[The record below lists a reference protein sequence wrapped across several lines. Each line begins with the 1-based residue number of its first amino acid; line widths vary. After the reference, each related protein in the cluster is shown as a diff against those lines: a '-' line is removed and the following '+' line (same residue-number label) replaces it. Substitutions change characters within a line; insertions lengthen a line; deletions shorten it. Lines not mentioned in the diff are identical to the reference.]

1 MKRVPLALIVALI
14 TECFGPSSS
23 AASSIDTELI
33 AIEQRWNDAFLRK
46 DAGVL
51 SEVLADDFVIV
62 YGNGDRG
69 NKQSEISGLTSSDET
84 IESSTLSDFDV
95 RVYGDTAVVLS
106 TVSAKGIRHGKPLN
120 AKFRYMNVYV
130 RRNGN
135 WRCVASQNTRV
146 GEIH

>member
-1 MKRVPLALIVALI
+1 MKFSLASRRLPDSSLERTLSSAVMRDLERSWSMKRVPLALIVALI

-84 IESSTLSDFDV
+84 IESS
-95 RVYGDTAVVLS
+95 
-106 TVSAKGIRHGKPLN
+106 
-120 AKFRYMNVYV
+120 
-130 RRNGN
+130 
-135 WRCVASQNTRV
+135 
-146 GEIH
+146 